1 MLLSSLN
8 ESLLDVI
15 LGIVIESSIPFEIVY
30 EGILFLEAMAI
41 KRDRVTSMIIF
52 TKISFLLQNIRS
64 GHFPFRDHVLIER

>member
-30 EGILFLEAMAI
+30 EGILFLEAMAKKLVI
-41 KRDRVTSMIIF
+41 KGDWVASMIIF
-52 TKISFLLQNIRS
+52 TKISFLL
-64 GHFPFRDHVLIER
+64 